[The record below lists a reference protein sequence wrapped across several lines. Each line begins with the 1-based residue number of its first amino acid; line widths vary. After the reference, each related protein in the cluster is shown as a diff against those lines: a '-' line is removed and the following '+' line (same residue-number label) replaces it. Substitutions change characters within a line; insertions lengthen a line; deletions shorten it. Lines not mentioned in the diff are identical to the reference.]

1 MNEPVTSAAG
11 VTRVAVNLR
20 GVPAGF
26 PVRGMALV
34 EAGRWTLTRLID
46 VRLSLRGPE
55 VTLPPEIT
63 LHIGSARTQARIR
76 PLGTPAVTRLMLRDP
91 LPLHVGDRVLLRDP
105 GSAALMILG
114 ATVLDVDPPALARR
128 GAATAA
134 GRELASWPDPPS
146 AADLL
151 RRHGLLRAAA
161 LAAMGVPGGMA
172 PVAGDWLADPDRWAA
187 LRRRLAEVVAAH
199 AKRDPLAIGM
209 PPEAARAALGLPDRA
224 LVEALAHGQIR
235 LEDGYL
241 RPAGP
246 PADRDPVT
254 GDRAASLPPRIA
266 AAVRAVLADLADA
279 PFLAPDAG
287 RLRELGLDPRAIAAA
302 ARAGLLLRVAEQV
315 VLAPGAQVQA
325 TQILAGLPQPFTTA
339 EARQALGT
347 TRRVA
352 IPLLEYLD
360 RSGITQRLPDDR
372 RRLRLLHGPH
382 ARGAGQ
388 LAEAHGGQEGP
399 VVVIGEPAGIGALQ
413 PGVVEQAA
421 HPGQAEPGGGLP
433 EQPGS
438 HPAAAVAGRDMQVA
452 DVSPAAV
459 PGQPLSLIQDLRL
472 DVADHL
478 LAEHR
483 GLAAA
488 VDPDRTPHRQPVHRR
503 IRVPARTGQVLD
515 RSQVD
520 DLGVPGVGE
529 PGPPVERGDVR
540 PLLRDPVH
548 AGHRQFPLGVP
559 ARHAPAAEY
568 TGARRYQCLRRPG
581 HVRPVRVAG
590 RGRRPVEQP
599 ADLAGV
605 AVRGPGPVIGVVPEQ
620 VRGGGDPAAL
630 LGDQG
635 DALAHPGV
643 HDELPGLAFQ
653 RAQHG
658 VHRHAHARHHRLGVG
673 VDEPGELIAI
683 AATERAYLDI

>member
-1 MNEPVTSAAG
+1 M
-11 VTRVAVNLR
+11 
-20 GVPAGF
+20 
-26 PVRGMALV
+26 
-34 EAGRWTLTRLID
+34 
-46 VRLSLRGPE
+46 
-55 VTLPPEIT
+55 TLPPEIT

-76 PLGTPAVTRLMLRDP
+76 PLGASPVTRLMLRDP

-105 GSAALMILG
+105 GSAAVMILG

-161 LAAMGVPGGMA
+161 LAAMGVPGGIA

-246 PADRDPVT
+246 PADRDAVT

-302 ARAGLLLRVAEQV
+302 ARAGLLLRVTEQV
-315 VLAPGAQVQA
+315 VLAPGAQAQA
-325 TQILAGLPQPFTTA
+325 AQILARLPQPFTTA

-372 RRLRLLHGPH
+372 RRLRLLPGPP
-382 ARGAGQ
+382 ACGAGQ

-399 VVVIGEPAGIGALQ
+399 VVVVAQPAGIGALQ
-413 PGVVEQAA
+413 PGVVEQAR
-421 HPGQAEPGGGLP
+421 HLGQPEPVGGLA

-438 HPAAAVAGRDMQVA
+438 HAATAVAGCDMQVA
-452 DVSPAAV
+452 DVGPAAV

-478 LAEHR
+478 LAEH
-483 GLAAA
+483 GGQAAA
-488 VDPDRTPHRQPVHRR
+488 VDPDRAAHRQPVQRR
-503 IRVPARTGQVLD
+503 SGFRPGLG
-515 RSQVD
+515 RSS
-520 DLGVPGVGE
+520 
-529 PGPPVERGDVR
+529 
-540 PLLRDPVH
+540 
-548 AGHRQFPLGVP
+548 
-559 ARHAPAAEY
+559 
-568 TGARRYQCLRRPG
+568 TGAR
-581 HVRPVRVAG
+581 
-590 RGRRPVEQP
+590 
-599 ADLAGV
+599 
-605 AVRGPGPVIGVVPEQ
+605 
-620 VRGGGDPAAL
+620 
-630 LGDQG
+630 
-635 DALAHPGV
+635 
-643 HDELPGLAFQ
+643 
-653 RAQHG
+653 
-658 VHRHAHARHHRLGVG
+658 
-673 VDEPGELIAI
+673 
-683 AATERAYLDI
+683 